1 MRTMNKSEMED
12 RIFEVMLK
20 AAVEENFQKELQ
32 QLPKEE
38 DLTDDY
44 ELSEAAKEKIGRAI
58 RKAYRRSAWRRA
70 GKVAKRAAVV
80 LAVIIP
86 VSLGS
91 LLSVE
96 ASRNAIFNALLNWR
110 SNYADIQYQDK
121 GISSGKASS
130 ASGISVM
137 QPQYLPEGFME
148 VNETGNGQVN
158 VVEYQNSSGKKII
171 FQQRPLKDER
181 ATGVDTEHTT
191 LKEVT
196 VNGRK
201 ASLFVADSKGGNSYL
216 AWDNRIYSFLLISTI
231 DPEELVK
238 IAESVG
244 T

>member
-32 QLPKEE
+32 RLPKEE

-58 RKAYRRSAWRRA
+58 RRAYRRSAWRRA

-80 LAVIIP
+80 LAVVIP

-110 SNYADIQYQDK
+110 SNYADIRYQEK
-121 GISSGKASS
+121 GVSSGQAPASS
-130 ASGISVM
+130 GMSVM
-137 QPQYLPEGFME
+137 EPQYLPEGFTA
-148 VNETGNGQVN
+148 VNSTKNAQTN
-158 VVEYQNSSGKKII
+158 IVEYQDSRG
-171 FQQRPLKDER
+171 QRIVFEQHPLKDEK
-181 ATGVDTEHTT
+181 AIGADTEHTT

-196 VNGRK
+196 INGRK
-201 ASLFVADSKGGNSYL
+201 ASLFVADSKGGTSYL
-216 AWDNRIYSFLLISTI
+216 VWENRTYSFLLSSAI

-238 IAESVG
+238 MAESVG

>member
-91 LLSVE
+91 L
-96 ASRNAIFNALLNWR
+96 RGTPF
-110 SNYADIQYQDK
+110 
-121 GISSGKASS
+121 
-130 ASGISVM
+130 
-137 QPQYLPEGFME
+137 
-148 VNETGNGQVN
+148 
-158 VVEYQNSSGKKII
+158 
-171 FQQRPLKDER
+171 
-181 ATGVDTEHTT
+181 
-191 LKEVT
+191 
-196 VNGRK
+196 
-201 ASLFVADSKGGNSYL
+201 
-216 AWDNRIYSFLLISTI
+216 STRC
-231 DPEELVK
+231 
-238 IAESVG
+238 
-244 T
+244 